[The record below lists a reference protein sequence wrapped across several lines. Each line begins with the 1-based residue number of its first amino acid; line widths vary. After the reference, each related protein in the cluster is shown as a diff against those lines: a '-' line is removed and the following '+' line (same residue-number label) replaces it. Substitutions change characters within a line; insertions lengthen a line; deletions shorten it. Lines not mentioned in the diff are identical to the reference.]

1 MTKQKVLLCLAW
13 IGSVLLIGF
22 LMWFF
27 TLSYRTRLLTQKV
40 NKALAQS
47 GVTGLAGGAS
57 FTGGTSIAGSG
68 RIEKPTGFLGS
79 PASVMGGSWFMLD
92 DSSGKAFVF
101 TMLQNGIAAACVA
114 LVDNEGKVRTII
126 PLSENARQITDELR
140 LPVYRFYVD
149 RIERDPRSRDLKKGA
164 SR

>member
-1 MTKQKVLLCLAW
+1 MTRRNVLICLAW
-13 IGSVLLIGF
+13 IGSALLIGF
-22 LMWFF
+22 LLWFF
-27 TLSYRTRLLTQKV
+27 TASYRTKLLTQKV

-47 GVTGLAGGAS
+47 GVAGTAGG
-57 FTGGTSIAGSG
+57 G

-79 PASVMGGSWFMLD
+79 PASVMGGSWFNLD

-101 TMLQNGIAAACVA
+101 TMLQNGIGAACVA
-114 LVDNEGKVRTII
+114 LVDNEGRVRTII

-149 RIERDPRSRDLKKGA
+149 RIERDPRSRDLRKGV